1 MEFIGPKEVLEKL
14 KPSEKMTAADFGCG
28 SGGWTIPLAKL
39 LAKGKVFAIDIQE
52 EPLSALRAKANL
64 EKVGNIE
71 IMKEDVEKGTSL
83 APEAADIVLI
93 TNLLCEAY
101 DKHGLISEAKRVLKP
116 GGKILIVD
124 WVKDNPITPCIEKV
138 DFDNIKFF
146 AKSQNLKIEKE
157 FQAGDYHNAL
167 ILVK

>member
-71 IMKEDVEKGTSL
+71 IIREDVEKGTSL
-83 APEAADIVLI
+83 APETADIVLI

-146 AKSQNLKIEKE
+146 AKSQNLEIEKE